1 MAMPRRVLMVATTE
15 PTIRNFISPI
25 AASLR
30 ARGWNVQGMARDLSR
45 SHESDGAFEHIWD
58 SPWQRKPWDLRSL
71 LAGIKH
77 VREVAEQERFDIVH
91 VHTPVASM
99 VTRFALRNLRHGGR
113 PVVVYT
119 AHGFHFHPQGNSL
132 SNAVYERLER
142 TAGHWTDY
150 LVVMNRH
157 DFRAAERLSIVPG
170 DHLRY
175 MPGTGVDT
183 ARFQATHDLQA
194 QAAAVRTNLQIPADA
209 PAFLVVAEFIRR
221 KRHVDVIQAFAGLAT
236 VPKAHLLLAG
246 SGPLQPNLRQLVHEL
261 GLQDRIHFLGERRDV
276 PTLLHAAS
284 ALLLASEQE
293 GLPRAILEAMS
304 AGLPVIATRIR
315 GSEDLLHPDRGL
327 LVELGDRR
335 ALSAAMQTIVA
346 HPEAAHAMALRAS
359 SHAHQFDQNLIVDL
373 HEKLYLEALQ

>member
-1 MAMPRRVLMVATTE
+1 MD
-15 PTIRNFISPI
+15 
-25 AASLR
+25 
-30 ARGWNVQGMARDLSR
+30 VQWW
-45 SHESDGAFEHIWD
+45 FT
-58 SPWQRKPWDLRSL
+58 Q
-71 LAGIKH
+71 
-77 VREVAEQERFDIVH
+77 
-91 VHTPVASM
+91 
-99 VTRFALRNLRHGGR
+99 
-113 PVVVYT
+113 
-119 AHGFHFHPQGNSL
+119 
-132 SNAVYERLER
+132 R
-142 TAGHWTDY
+142 TASISTRKGTAFRTPCTKGWREPLGIGPDY

-327 LVELGDRR
+327 LVETGRPTRAQRRHANDRC
-335 ALSAAMQTIVA
+335 A
-346 HPEAAHAMALRAS
+346 HRKQPMPWPFGLQVTPTS
-359 SHAHQFDQNLIVDL
+359 STRT
-373 HEKLYLEALQ
+373 